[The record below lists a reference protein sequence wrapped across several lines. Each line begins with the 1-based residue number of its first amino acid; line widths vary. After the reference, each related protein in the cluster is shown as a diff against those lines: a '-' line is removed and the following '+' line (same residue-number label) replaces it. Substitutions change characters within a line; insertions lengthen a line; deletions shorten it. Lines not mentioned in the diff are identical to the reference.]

1 MIFDELTDE
10 QILRSLIAECAKAL
24 NEIKCARKDL
34 DVADARLRFL
44 LSAVHHLND
53 KIGE

>member
-1 MIFDELTDE
+1 MIFDELSDE
-10 QILRSLIAECAKAL
+10 QILRSMIAEAAKAISEL
-24 NEIKCARKDL
+24 KCARKDL

-44 LSAVHHLND
+44 LSAIHHLND